1 MEFESFQVGPIGDL
15 IRAGGEPFAWVTVGI
30 TLPQDETGAYPD
42 IEIKVPIRYG
52 RDWSVDRIQ
61 QVTFEKAKKSIEQAL
76 RLFAQHGLEGLQRHN
91 DERMTT
97 EATQVGEFLLNI
109 PAP

>member
-30 TLPQDETGAYPD
+30 TLPQDGTGAYPD
-42 IEIKVPIRYG
+42 IEIKVPIQYG

-61 QVTFEKAKKSIEQAL
+61 QAAFAKAKKSIEQAL
-76 RLFAQHGLEGLQRHN
+76 GLFAQHGLEGLQRQN
-91 DERMTT
+91 DEREAA
-97 EATQVGEFLLNI
+97 EATQVGEFRLDL
-109 PAP
+109 PAS